1 MEIRYSANC
10 PARQQPDSIGFDRAR
25 LQRLIEL
32 LDRYDL
38 SSDSSCDSGSLRAE
52 LRALVPDLA

>member
-1 MEIRYSANC
+1 MEIRHSANC
-10 PARQQPDSIGFDRAR
+10 PAQQQSGAGIGFDRAR
-25 LQRLIEL
+25 LQSLIEL

-52 LRALVPDLA
+52 LRALDLA